1 MFPLILY
8 ELFLYILWQKN
19 CIGIFSVDFLQI
31 TSRRVLVFNCHRVA
45 IRVNKNIILDFW
57 MPVFILTLKTRSS
70 LSASLKLGQVSSVT
84 GGIALIECHGVM
96 GT

>member
-45 IRVNKNIILDFW
+45 ISVNKNIILDFW
-57 MPVFILTLKTRSS
+57 MSVFIETRNLNSS
-70 LSASLKLGQVSSVT
+70 TIGGSVT
-84 GGIALIECHGVM
+84 IFCINLGGGLQKRM
-96 GT
+96 YN